1 MTAMDRYFL
10 REDVYV
16 DPLVNKW
23 YAWPNLIAPVTYAMY
38 MTKTHRRLMSSF
50 VNNYELHIMANQNKG
65 MAGGGEFVDC
75 TAEQLGDIK
84 ALIAKFDTQH
94 GIYRELADA
103 VKQLDTLVKSHT
115 SGETIEPLYEQI
127 PDLLRGYVELHMD
140 LYHQP
145 SYRLIESLLY
155 RSRYYDSTLQSVSF
169 GLLSRV
175 KARPFVLSTP
185 RLPDE
190 NHLHLNRSFDSAVW
204 NRIFQTRETPATAEE
219 LAEWFPGELTEG
231 GLPVGEL
238 FTTAEPAARHRPVGD
253 GVRLSYIGHAGF
265 LLETSDSAILVDP
278 VIANRGESN
287 AADIIS
293 YSELPAKIDY
303 VCLTHNHSDHVNL
316 ESLLQLR
323 YKIKNVLVPKNNGG
337 SLADP
342 SLKLLLKQL
351 GFNVFEVE
359 DLEEI
364 PLPSGRIL
372 SIPFLGE
379 HGDLNIRSKTAWF
392 FELHGKKIYAGA
404 DSSNLEPRMYQH
416 LHSVTGDLDVLAIGM
431 ECVGAPY
438 TWLYGA
444 LTTETVSRKIRE
456 SRRLNGSGF
465 EKASKMVE
473 TFRARQVLI
482 YALGMEP
489 WYGYF
494 MGVDYND
501 DSQQIIQSGMMLDY
515 CRERE
520 IPVERLCGKQTFLL

>member
-1 MTAMDRYFL
+1 MDRLFL

-75 TAEQLGDIK
+75 TAEQVGDIK
-84 ALIAKFDTQH
+84 ALIESYDTQH
-94 GIYRELADA
+94 TIYRELADA
-103 VKQLDTLVKSHT
+103 IKQLDTLVKSHT
-115 SGETIEPLYEQI
+115 SGETIEPLYEKI
-127 PDLLRGYVELHMD
+127 PEPLRGYVELHMD

-155 RSRYYDSTLQSVSF
+155 RRYYDPALQSVSF

-175 KARPFVLSTP
+175 NARPFVLSTP
-185 RLPDE
+185 RLPDR
-190 NHLHLNRSFDSAVW
+190 NHLHLNRPFDSAVW
-204 NRIFQTRETPATAEE
+204 NRIFRTRETAATAEE
-219 LAEWFPGELTEG
+219 LVEWFPRELTEG
-231 GLPVGEL
+231 GLSYRDL
-238 FTTAEPAARHRPVGD
+238 FTSEEPAARHRPAGD
-253 GVRLSYIGHAGF
+253 GVRVSYIGHAGF
-265 LLETSDSAILVDP
+265 LIETSDTSILVDP
-278 VIANRGESN
+278 VIANRTESN
-287 AADIIS
+287 AADVIS
-293 YSELPAKIDY
+293 YSELPPSIDY

-323 YKIKNVLVPKNNGG
+323 YKIRNVLVPKNNGG

-364 PLPSGRIL
+364 ALPSGRIL

-404 DSSNLEPRMYQH
+404 DSSNLEPRMYEH
-416 LHSVTGDLDVLAIGM
+416 LHEVTGDLDVLAIGM

-444 LTTETVSRKIRE
+444 LTTDPVSRKIRE

-473 TFRARQVLI
+473 TFRAKQVLI

-501 DSQQIIQSGMMLDY
+501 DSQQIIQSGMMLDW
-515 CRERE
+515 CRERA
-520 IPVERLCGKQTFLL
+520 IPVERLCGKKTFAL